1 MGLND
6 PALVHVDQVVAQ
18 HIRRQQHLTGTALK
32 RFGADG
38 VSVQPNPA
46 WLEAVDQPFAYEHI
60 LRTNTNLQACDR
72 RVSAFRELDDEVFD
86 AADLRPGR
94 VQHRAFQ
101 KLCEHEPPIVS
112 AALRRGRAYVLTTI
126 TQRTS
131 PPPPSALQ
139 PAHSPASLEA

>member
-18 HIRRQQHLTGTALK
+18 HIRRQQHLTRTALK

-38 VSVQPNPA
+38 VSVQTNPA
-46 WLEAVDQPFAYEHI
+46 WLEAVDQLFAYEHI
-60 LRTNTNLQACDR
+60 LRTDANLQAGDR
-72 RVSAFRELDDEVFD
+72 RVSALRELDDEVFD

-101 KLCEHEPPIVS
+101 KLCEHEHPSVW
-112 AALRRGRAYVLTTI
+112 AGLRCVGAYVLTT
-126 TQRTS
+126 TTHRRS
-131 PPPPSALQ
+131 SFPS
-139 PAHSPASLEA
+139 